1 MNAEKSKAVLLLG
14 SNSGD
19 RVHYIN
25 KALSR
30 MEKLIGNT
38 VLKSSLY
45 ESSPWGFAEQPD
57 FLNQV
62 AVIKTPL
69 KPVELL
75 KKLKEIEKEIGR
87 TTSEKW
93 KQRIIDIDILFYDEI
108 IFESEELTIPHPML
122 HERKFTL
129 VPLIEIMPGFIHP
142 VLKKTI
148 SELIISCDDTG
159 EVRKITDD
167 FIKA

>member
-30 MEKLIGNT
+30 MEKLIGHT
-38 VLKSSLY
+38 VLKSPLY

-62 AVIKTPL
+62 VVITTSLQP
-69 KPVELL
+69 PDLL
-75 KKLKEIEKEIGR
+75 KALKKIETELGR
-87 TTSEKW
+87 TTAEKW

-129 VPLIEIMPGFIHP
+129 VPLNEIMPGFIHP

-159 EVRKITDD
+159 VVRKITDD

>member
-25 KALSR
+25 KALSCI
-30 MEKLIGNT
+30 EKFIGNI

-57 FLNQV
+57 FLNRV
-62 AVIKTPL
+62 VVIMTSLQPS
-69 KPVELL
+69 ELL
-75 KKLKEIEKEIGR
+75 NTLKKTETELGR
-87 TTSEKW
+87 ITAEKW

-108 IFESEELTIPHPML
+108 IFESAELTIPHPML
-122 HERKFTL
+122 PKRKFTL
-129 VPLIEIMPGFIHP
+129 VPLVEIMPGFIHP
-142 VLKKTI
+142 VFKKTI
-148 SELIISCDDTG
+148 SELIISCEDTG

-167 FIKA
+167 FIKV